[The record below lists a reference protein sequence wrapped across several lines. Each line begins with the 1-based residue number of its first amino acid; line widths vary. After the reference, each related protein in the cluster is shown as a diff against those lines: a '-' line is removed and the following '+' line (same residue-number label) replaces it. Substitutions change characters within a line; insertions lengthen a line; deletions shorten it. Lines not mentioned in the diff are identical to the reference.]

1 MVENGPD
8 PVVDKDKFTEEYL
21 KAVMQRRHVPV
32 KALILDQAVIS
43 GVGNWV
49 ADESLYHAKLH
60 PEQYCNEFSDEEATR
75 LYDSIRYVCQ
85 TACDLLADS
94 DKFPSHWMFDHRWG
108 KGKGAGTLPNGEKLA
123 WITVGGR
130 TSCYAPAV
138 QKKTGHVAP
147 GIKEDAL
154 DDGEADEQPKKGKGK
169 KRKTEDA
176 EEDDVKAKKAKTKKA
191 KAQEP
196 DEDEVSLDVRRSKGR
211 ARKSTAQTVDTD
223 VEEAPRKKAKAR
235 EDVVK
240 KHQVSKGKP
249 VEKANGSD
257 EAIDAG
263 RRRSSRLSNIAT

>member
-1 MVENGPD
+1 M
-8 PVVDKDKFTEEYL
+8 VDKDKFTEEYL
-21 KAVMQRRHVPV
+21 KAIMQRRHVPI

-60 PEQYCNEFSDEEATR
+60 PEQYCNEFSDEEAKR

-147 GIKEDAL
+147 GIKEEAL
-154 DDGEADEQPKKGKGK
+154 EDGEADVKPPEKGKGK
-169 KRKTEDA
+169 KRKTVDARED
-176 EEDDVKAKKAKTKKA
+176 EVNPKKAKTKKA
-191 KAQEP
+191 KAQVP
-196 DEDEVSLDVRRSKGR
+196 DEDEVSPDVKPSKGR
-211 ARKSTAQTVDTD
+211 ARKSKAKSVDAGPED
-223 VEEAPRKKAKAR
+223 SPRKKGKVEQDEVKVQKVATAKSSKNAN
-235 EDVVK
+235 DSV
-240 KHQVSKGKP
+240 QVADS
-249 VEKANGSD
+249 
-257 EAIDAG
+257 G
-263 RRRSSRLSNIAT
+263 RRRSTRLSNVAT

>member
-1 MVENGPD
+1 M
-8 PVVDKDKFTEEYL
+8 VDKDKFTEDYL
-21 KAVMQRRHVPV
+21 KAIMKKRHVSV

-60 PEQYCNEFSDEEATR
+60 PEQYCNEFSDEETKR
-75 LYDSIRYVCQ
+75 LYDSIKYVCQ

-94 DKFPSHWMFDHRWG
+94 DKFPGHWIFDHRWG

-147 GIKEDAL
+147 GIKEEVL
-154 DDGEADEQPKKGKGK
+154 DDGEVDEKPKKNKGR

-176 EEDDVKAKKAKTKKA
+176 EQEEADAKATRGKAKKAKSKA
-191 KAQEP
+191 PEEGEASP
-196 DEDEVSLDVRRSKGR
+196 DVKPSKGR
-211 ARKSTAQTVDTD
+211 GRKSTAKAVDTGA
-223 VEEAPRKKAKAR
+223 EEAPRKKAKIKEEAGT
-235 EDVVK
+235 DQK
-240 KHQVSKGKP
+240 MSKGKSVP
-249 VEKANGSD
+249 KANGSD
-257 EAIDAG
+257 KPSDSG
-263 RRRSSRLSNIAT
+263 RRRSSRLSNVAS